1 MMKKRSSILKPI
13 DLFVL
18 VFCISVAA
26 FFLNLFWN
34 DLNQMLSKN
43 ETPIATVSYKRNSVQ
58 RKFQEKMIWDRMQ
71 QNGPIYN
78 GDTLHTS
85 TDAQATI
92 RFPDGQTLEIFENSM
107 VKLVM
112 DKDKAISVELSG
124 ETSRV
129 SADTSNSQSEAA
141 MSIIS
146 RDTGSKIQV
155 QKGSVMTAQAAS
167 DSKEIQI
174 QVEKGEAVIT
184 SKTGEN
190 VKADAG
196 TTIAVNNEGKTR
208 KPEFTMK
215 FPPVSYLVLRQE
227 SKDSGTVR
235 FEWQK
240 SGSTPVR
247 LETSFDK
254 NFETIAGSYLFESEN
269 AKSLAL
275 PAGTVYWRARAVANQ
290 DDREF
295 KGSSDSVS
303 GKITVFDA
311 KTPVLLR
318 PEDGQKFS
326 YRSKLPAIRLSWKGN
341 EYAASYKLEIS
352 DSADFKNIVI
362 AKDVEGTSQTIQEL
376 PQGKWYWKVT
386 PFYTLNKTGSGISSA
401 SGNFEI
407 VLSQSL
413 AAPLPLLPRNG
424 ENAII
429 GKDVSFSWKSMA
441 EAKNYDI
448 IISKNSDLSSPVWN
462 LNIRDNYYILN
473 TQDFAEG
480 TYYWAVRQNDEEGT
494 SSAYCKPCSFKMEK
508 TKPVLITKL
517 VSPQDGYTCAA
528 NKTKEMT
535 FVWTKSEEGSEF
547 QISRSMDFETT
558 EYSQKVLG
566 LSLSGLSL
574 EMGKHYWRVGNSS
587 IHSFTVSENLE
598 GPKLVYPS
606 QNSEILADE
615 NQQISFSWQPVSDA
629 DFYRFVLAE
638 KSANGSS
645 KEILVLN
652 KIKDNNA
659 KVIVPSIQNS
669 FKNYEWKVQAFKEES
684 AASSGIRGEISS
696 QSFKIRSPY
705 KIDNAY
711 PQDKTT
717 IAGLTALLEQT
728 KFSWTSKDIAAK
740 QIFILEKEDFSAKT
754 GKTIRQTVRT
764 IANSAGSVSITGLN
778 SGKYYWHIQASSTG
792 GTDMSSEEWSFTV
805 DPVPPLA
812 KPILGSPVDKTVFGA
827 AYLRTSRTINF
838 DWQSVPYANEYK
850 FILKRTDSKVP
861 LIEKKLKKLNYS
873 VEVSDLDLA
882 SFEWSVQAFRKQ
894 GESAII
900 QTGDASKATFKIE
913 IPMPQEIKALD
924 QGVQYGE

>member
-58 RKFQEKMIWDRMQ
+58 RKFREKMIWDRMQ

-227 SKDSGTVR
+227 SKNSGTVR

-254 NFETIAGSYLFESEN
+254 NFETITGSYLFKSEN

-326 YRSKLPAIRLSWKGN
+326 YRSKLPAVRLSWKGN

-352 DSADFKNIVI
+352 DSADFK
-362 AKDVEGTSQTIQEL
+362 T
-376 PQGKWYWKVT
+376 
-386 PFYTLNKTGSGISSA
+386 
-401 SGNFEI
+401 
-407 VLSQSL
+407 
-413 AAPLPLLPRNG
+413 
-424 ENAII
+424 
-429 GKDVSFSWKSMA
+429 
-441 EAKNYDI
+441 
-448 IISKNSDLSSPVWN
+448 
-462 LNIRDNYYILN
+462 
-473 TQDFAEG
+473 
-480 TYYWAVRQNDEEGT
+480 
-494 SSAYCKPCSFKMEK
+494 
-508 TKPVLITKL
+508 
-517 VSPQDGYTCAA
+517 
-528 NKTKEMT
+528 
-535 FVWTKSEEGSEF
+535 
-547 QISRSMDFETT
+547 
-558 EYSQKVLG
+558 
-566 LSLSGLSL
+566 
-574 EMGKHYWRVGNSS
+574 
-587 IHSFTVSENLE
+587 
-598 GPKLVYPS
+598 
-606 QNSEILADE
+606 
-615 NQQISFSWQPVSDA
+615 
-629 DFYRFVLAE
+629 
-638 KSANGSS
+638 
-645 KEILVLN
+645 
-652 KIKDNNA
+652 
-659 KVIVPSIQNS
+659 
-669 FKNYEWKVQAFKEES
+669 
-684 AASSGIRGEISS
+684 
-696 QSFKIRSPY
+696 
-705 KIDNAY
+705 
-711 PQDKTT
+711 
-717 IAGLTALLEQT
+717 
-728 KFSWTSKDIAAK
+728 
-740 QIFILEKEDFSAKT
+740 
-754 GKTIRQTVRT
+754 
-764 IANSAGSVSITGLN
+764 
-778 SGKYYWHIQASSTG
+778 
-792 GTDMSSEEWSFTV
+792 
-805 DPVPPLA
+805 
-812 KPILGSPVDKTVFGA
+812 
-827 AYLRTSRTINF
+827 
-838 DWQSVPYANEYK
+838 
-850 FILKRTDSKVP
+850 
-861 LIEKKLKKLNYS
+861 
-873 VEVSDLDLA
+873 
-882 SFEWSVQAFRKQ
+882 
-894 GESAII
+894 
-900 QTGDASKATFKIE
+900 
-913 IPMPQEIKALD
+913 
-924 QGVQYGE
+924 